1 VSIGTYSQSPNRLQ
15 TPSLYNQSI
24 TIPRDEAGSQFSTA
38 NVLQVGFPAGKP
50 AGVGSGGFKPC
61 MNPLKIK
68 QVETSQTWA
77 VF

>member
-1 VSIGTYSQSPNRLQ
+1 MKKCPLGLIHNLPTGYKRHL
-15 TPSLYNQSI
+15 LYNQSI

-61 MNPLKIK
+61 MNPLK
-68 QVETSQTWA
+68 
-77 VF
+77 